1 MFGGHVG
8 AGMALSKVERRL
20 NLGVFIFA
28 AFMLDVL
35 LWAFV
40 LRGWES
46 VEVPSDFSTHH
57 QLALDLPYSHG
68 LSASLGWSVLSLAF
82 AHVAIKRPPE
92 SGFPAHW
99 ALETWGFSSGHF
111 VA

>member
-1 MFGGHVG
+1 MFAGHVG
-8 AGMALSKVERRL
+8 AGMALSKLERRL

-28 AFMLDVL
+28 AFILDVL

-57 QLALDLPYSHG
+57 QLAFDLPYSHG
-68 LSASLGWSVLSLAF
+68 LLASLGWSVLSLVF
-82 AHVAIKRPPE
+82 AYLAIKRPQRE
-92 SGFPAHW
+92 RIRAALVIGTAVFSHW
-99 ALETWGFSSGHF
+99 LL
-111 VA
+111 